1 MLEVT
6 VAAAIVFILISMVLA
21 NCKTR
26 VDKAN
31 LEKTVNEMMAIAQ
44 ASLDYYNSRGNWPVT
59 PSDLA
64 PTYMNAAVTSS
75 PFGGNYQINNVNNMV
90 TVSTSVPSGLAKNYY
105 QGTIL
110 EITPGAGQDTI
121 EISQQLP
128 NQFAGRLE
136 YEKKYRYLQ

>member
-6 VAAAIVFILISMVLA
+6 VAAAIVFALLSMVLA

-44 ASLDYYNSRGNWPVT
+44 ASLDYYNSQGIWPVT
-59 PSDLA
+59 PSNLT
-64 PTYMNAAVTSS
+64 PTYMSAAVTSS
-75 PFGGNYQINNVNNMV
+75 PFGENYQINNLNNTV
-90 TVSTSVPSGLAKNYY
+90 TVSTTVPSGLAKKYY
-105 QGTIL
+105 QGTFL
-110 EITPGAGQDTI
+110 EISHGVGQDTI

-128 NQFAGRLE
+128 NQFSGRLE
-136 YEKKYRYLQ
+136 YEKIYRYLQ